1 MHCQKFFIVLIIL
14 ALFSSASASAD
25 SDDRLEHFLSLSFED
40 LVNLETT
47 IASASRQPISRAPA
61 VVSLITAE
69 DIKATGAVNL
79 VDALRAV
86 PGLHIRTDPFG
97 NRPLIHFR
105 GSLAVNTLLMVNGN
119 PMKDLMWV
127 FGIFWKGL
135 PASIIDRIEIIRG
148 PGSALFGADAAAGV
162 INVITKTAGTIQ
174 GTEAGLRI
182 GSFNSRTG
190 WLQYGNKVNG
200 YDIGFTANLHDTDGF
215 SPFISS
221 DKQSSQD
228 QAFATNA
235 SLAPSEAHYGWRSE
249 DLRFSLAR
257 GDWKLMADYMGHS
270 DIQTG
275 MTGTAVLDPVTVAS
289 DSRYNIDLLYSNDSL
304 YQDWVI
310 NANLGFEYL
319 HYDSGDGFQERPP
332 GYTDASGV
340 YPDGIINHMAS
351 SERSLSFEASGLYSG
366 IEKHV
371 VRIGAGYSIE
381 DLFSVEQLVNA
392 GLDANGNPLPA
403 GGPVVDISDSDY
415 AFAPEKK
422 RKIAHLF
429 IQDVWSIT
437 DDWELT
443 AGARYDN
450 YSDFGDTLN
459 PRLALVWQTSE
470 KLSSKLLYGRAFR
483 APSYQ
488 QLFSETSRALPN
500 EDLDAE
506 EFDTT
511 ELSLSYTA
519 SHAIQLTMN
528 LFHLKQNN
536 IIQRTTV
543 AGLSKDQY
551 NNLGEHDTQGLELE
565 MQWQAANNIRVSAN
579 YALQQQSNDEHRN
592 YLIPERSA
600 YFRADWQF
608 LPKWNWNVQANWI
621 GERPRPS
628 GDSRTA
634 LSAYTISDTTIRY
647 DDTQSWS
654 FAASIRNVFDEKA
667 REYSAG
673 SLADDLPLPERS
685 FYIEMQY
692 KF

>member
-1 MHCQKFFIVLIIL
+1 MHCQKFFIALITL
-14 ALFSSASASAD
+14 ALLNSAKAD
-25 SDDRLEHFLSLSFED
+25 SEDRLEHFLSLSFEE
-40 LVNLETT
+40 LVSLETS
-47 IASASRQPISRAPA
+47 IATASRQPISRAPA
-61 VVSLITAE
+61 IVSLITAE

-162 INVITKTAGTIQ
+162 INVITKTSGTLQ
-174 GTEAGLRI
+174 GTETGMRV
-182 GSFNSRTG
+182 GSFNTHTG
-190 WLQYGNKVNG
+190 WLQYGNQLNG
-200 YDIGFTANLHDTDGF
+200 YDIGFTANLHETDGF
-215 SPFISS
+215 SPIIDS

-235 SLAPSEAHYGWRSE
+235 SLAPSEVHYGWRSE
-249 DLRFSLAR
+249 DLRFSVAR
-257 GDWKLMADYMGHS
+257 GDWKIMADYMGHS

-275 MTGTAVLDPVTVAS
+275 MTGTAVIDPVTVAS

-304 YQDWVI
+304 FQDWII
-310 NANLGFEYL
+310 NADVGYEYL
-319 HYDSGDGFQERPP
+319 DYDSGEGFQERPP
-332 GYTDASGV
+332 GYTDASGA
-340 YPDGIINHMAS
+340 YPDGIINQMAS
-351 SERSLSFEASGLYSG
+351 SERSLSFEVSGLYSG
-366 IEKHV
+366 IDHHV
-371 VRIGAGYSIE
+371 LRLGAGYSIE
-381 DLFSVEQLVNA
+381 DLFSVEQRVNA
-392 GLDANGNPLPA
+392 GLDSNGNLLPA
-403 GGPVVDISDSDY
+403 GGPIVDISDSIY

-429 IQDVWSIT
+429 IQDIWSIT

-443 AGARYDN
+443 SGARYDK
-450 YSDFGDTLN
+450 YSDFGDTFN
-459 PRLALVWQTSE
+459 PRLALVWQTTD

-528 LFHLKQNN
+528 LFHLNQKN
-536 IIQRTTV
+536 IIQRV
-543 AGLSKDQY
+543 AVSGLSKDQY
-551 NNLGEHDTQGLELE
+551 NNLGEHSTKGVELE
-565 MQWQAANNIRVSAN
+565 MQWQAAKNVRISTN
-579 YALQQQSNDEHRN
+579 YALQKQSDDEYRY

-600 YFRADWQF
+600 YFRTDWQF
-608 LPKWNWNVQANWI
+608 LPKWNWNFQANWL

-628 GDSRTA
+628 ADPRPA
-634 LSAYTISDTTIRY
+634 LPAYTISDTTLRY
-647 DDTQSWS
+647 DGQQSWS
-654 FAASIRNVFDEKA
+654 FAASIRNLFDEDAK
-667 REYSAG
+667 EYSTG
-673 SLADDLPLPERS
+673 SLQNDLPLAERS
-685 FYIEMQY
+685 FYLEMQY